1 MEHPAMRWSLAIVF
15 SVVVILSLVAW
26 TAGNEP
32 GWTSRI
38 LVPESEE
45 VVRQATPILNRPYRP
60 LHFYGNTVRRMH
72 YHGRVRPTLTE
83 VRHGFQA
90 WAARG

>member
-1 MEHPAMRWSLAIVF
+1 MRWSLALAFTAAIIL
-15 SVVVILSLVAW
+15 SVVAW
-26 TAGNEP
+26 SMANEP

-38 LVPESEE
+38 LVPQSEE
-45 VVRQATPILNRPYRP
+45 AVRQATPIMNRPYRP

-90 WAARG
+90 WASRG